1 MPTKQPPPE
10 EREAFCLSCPEP
22 QEVTTFLKNL
32 GLRLDFQM
40 QAFAPPVYSPVSALP
55 AQFHFADES
64 GISLIY
70 LAGQDSA
77 TEEGERLPA
86 HKSRFWAYAGADIQR
101 FKQIT
106 HLVALQWSFSWHS
119 PEEVQQ
125 DVA

>member
-1 MPTKQPPPE
+1 MPTKLLPPVE
-10 EREAFCLSCPEP
+10 LEAFCHSCPEP
-22 QEVTTFLKNL
+22 QEVISILKQL

-40 QAFAPPVYSPVSALP
+40 EAFAPPVHSPLSQLP
-55 AQFHFADES
+55 AQFHFADDS
-64 GISLIY
+64 GLSLIY

-77 TEEGERLPA
+77 TEEGEHLPI

-106 HLVALQWSFSWHS
+106 HLAALQWSFTWHS
-119 PEEVQQ
+119 PEEAEP